1 VLPFGNTNSL
11 MRFKICSRNCKKGNF
26 KRSKKCKGA
35 YIKPIIFFDHFNVHG
50 CGTDKVLLI
59 AYLLIDDE
67 VLRFQRLLMTIQ
79 PVNVTGRIRIFKYK
93 ITIELST
100 LGQTQCLQIA
110 HLLVFPSE
118 RSADTEKRLMIL
130 LCIILQAY
138 RNLCF

>member
-1 VLPFGNTNSL
+1 VVCDVLYLDFFFSSRRRHT
-11 MRFKICSRNCKKGNF
+11 RFSRDWSQTC
-26 KRSKKCKGA
+26 A
-35 YIKPIIFFDHFNVHG
+35 LPI
-50 CGTDKVLLI
+50 LLI

-118 RSADTEKRLMIL
+118 RSADTEKRVMIL